1 MRLRYWSSFFWG
13 FLWCFSLGLLIQ
25 LLGCKFL
32 SVDQSKFLDQ
42 ILPANIRVRKT
53 NAPISNVQII
63 HTKVWLLIRLV
74 FTQVFEYAQAVMNN
88 NEQHCLIVYLRSLI
102 KKHNTYQQV
111 HVSISL
117 SFGLFLAK
125 HRIEIFQIIG
135 INRVLFGS
143 RKQHSVFVLIHESKL
158 VGDIFFQALETL
170 LAYHIKIIILKNVLE
185 DVDKTV

>member
-1 MRLRYWSSFFWG
+1 
-13 FLWCFSLGLLIQ
+13 
-25 LLGCKFL
+25 
-32 SVDQSKFLDQ
+32 
-42 ILPANIRVRKT
+42 
-53 NAPISNVQII
+53 
-63 HTKVWLLIRLV
+63 
-74 FTQVFEYAQAVMNN
+74 MNN
-88 NEQHCLIVYLRSLI
+88 NEQHCFIVYLRSLI
-102 KKHNTYQQV
+102 KRHNTYQQV

-185 DVDKTV
+185 DVDKTVWINQSLAPLYLLH